1 MVIFTTSTVP
11 RNTEK
16 KKKMPSLSNWQFT
29 WKILFLA
36 SKYIREV
43 VWMNILI
50 FFPSVQFFSTPFRLV
65 KVPADLR
72 QILLSIATF
81 IDSIRES
88 TCNNNNNTK
97 QFTKSGKRT
106 RNCEAEERKGRMVR
120 GRLKCVYKS
129 YLVIILRSMKNTR
142 YILCIVVVIC
152 WKFTKI
158 SILRDT
164 YTHRHDSILSL
175 TCIIVSE
182 WCFFSSLFGSQ
193 SSRKSQCVY
202 GRHVT
207 RDGMSFCEAA
217 VFTFDRDFVVSFLFA
232 IPT

>member
-16 KKKMPSLSNWQFT
+16 KKKCQVFQTDNLLERFYFLLRNTFVKWYEWTF
-29 WKILFLA
+29 LF
-36 SKYIREV
+36 
-43 VWMNILI
+43 

-182 WCFFSSLFGSQ
+182 WCFFFFSVWFPKQ
-193 SSRKSQCVY
+193 SKESMCIWKACNTRWNVVLWS
-202 GRHVT
+202 GRFH
-207 RDGMSFCEAA
+207 FW
-217 VFTFDRDFVVSFLFA
+217 
-232 IPT
+232 